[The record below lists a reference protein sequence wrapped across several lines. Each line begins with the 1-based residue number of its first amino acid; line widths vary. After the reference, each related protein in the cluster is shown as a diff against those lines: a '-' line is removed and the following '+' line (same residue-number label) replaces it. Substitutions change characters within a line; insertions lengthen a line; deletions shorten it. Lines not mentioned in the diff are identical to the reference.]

1 MNLFNTSQFAPF
13 IDGSYG
19 VSVIFLL
26 GVSILTF
33 TRYRR
38 AIRRLAQAEAAK

>member
-1 MNLFNTSQFAPF
+1 MNLAPF

-19 VSVIFLL
+19 VTVIFLIAI
-26 GVSILTF
+26 GVLTF

-38 AIRRLAQAEAAK
+38 ATKKLAAVEIR